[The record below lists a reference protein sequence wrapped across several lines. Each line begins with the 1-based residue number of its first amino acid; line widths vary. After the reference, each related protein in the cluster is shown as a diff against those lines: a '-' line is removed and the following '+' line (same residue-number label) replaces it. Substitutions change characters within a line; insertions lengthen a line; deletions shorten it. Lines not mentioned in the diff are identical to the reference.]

1 MSAVPEA
8 TRPLLRQIQS
18 LQTTMDERAAVWC
31 EVESNWRKRL
41 REAEL
46 ALANAKAEKDGLI
59 EASQAHEVELAERDT
74 KFSLLKERFGNVETK
89 LEQSQKRAQDQET
102 QVQGFLKQIAQM
114 EVSLAESTAELKA
127 SNSKAKKLE
136 DTIQNLQA
144 DVQAERTSKEQL
156 QRRLMQQEHVPV
168 VPQVAAIPIV
178 APPTPSNANADSLA
192 SLLSG
197 DSMSSTETLRAL
209 VKQKDGEISCLRAQ
223 MRALDASLLE
233 LQDQLVAGQ
242 NNVRLLEEERQ
253 KHSGVAKKLKAL
265 SLRHAAALQLIG
277 EKDEQLQDVQA
288 DLTHVKEMFQRQ
300 IQDLQKT

>member
-74 KFSLLKERFGNVETK
+74 RFSLLKERFGGVESK
-89 LEQSQKRAQDQET
+89 LEQSQKRAQDLET
-102 QVQGFLKQIAQM
+102 QMQGLLKQIGQM
-114 EVSLAESTAELKA
+114 EVTLVESSAELKA
-127 SNSKAKKLE
+127 SNSRAKKLE
-136 DTIQNLQA
+136 ENIQNLQA
-144 DVQAERTSKEQL
+144 DVQAERTAKEQL
-156 QRRLMQQEHVPV
+156 QRRLMQQENVPV
-168 VPQVAAIPIV
+168 IPQVAV
-178 APPTPSNANADSLA
+178 APVVAPLTPNSSDGLA

-197 DSMSSTETLRAL
+197 DSMSSIETLRAL

-253 KHSGVAKKLKAL
+253 KNGGAAKKLKAL

-277 EKDEQLQDVQA
+277 EKDEQLQDLQA

-300 IQDLQKT
+300 IQDLKKT